1 MTREEVIKEAIDYV
15 RRGQFS
21 FCRETFYE
29 IIAILKCFLDT
40 NVVCVNYHDERWHL
54 DEKSG
59 KFYVERLFDQW
70 EPEPTP
76 YFLPHWIR
84 QNKPLTC
91 RSLL

>member
-1 MTREEVIKEAIDYV
+1 MTREEAIKEAIDWV

-21 FCRETFYE
+21 SYRETSDE
-29 IIAILKCFLDT
+29 AIAILKCFLDT
-40 NVVCVNYHDERWHL
+40 NTECVNYHDARWYL

-59 KFYVERLFDQW
+59 KFYVEHLFDQW